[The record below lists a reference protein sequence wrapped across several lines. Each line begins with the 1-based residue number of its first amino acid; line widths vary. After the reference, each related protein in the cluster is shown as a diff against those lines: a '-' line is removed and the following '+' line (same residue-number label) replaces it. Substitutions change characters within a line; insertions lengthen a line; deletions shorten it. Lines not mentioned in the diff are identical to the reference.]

1 MRAEPGPERLA
12 GDCEPYQ
19 MRAVLR
25 RPKGRAENCPPYQS
39 AYVFSFTL
47 DRGKLDLALGENAE
61 QRPA

>member
-1 MRAEPGPERLA
+1 VHAEPGPKRLA
-12 GDCEPYQ
+12 GDCEAYQ

-25 RPKGRAENCPPYQS
+25 RPKGRAEDCPSYQS